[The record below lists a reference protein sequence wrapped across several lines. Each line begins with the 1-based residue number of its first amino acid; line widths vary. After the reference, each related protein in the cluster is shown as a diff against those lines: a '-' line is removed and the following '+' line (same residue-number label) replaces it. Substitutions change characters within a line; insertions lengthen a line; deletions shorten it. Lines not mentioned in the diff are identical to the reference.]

1 MTLFRL
7 ALLSLL
13 NRRVTAALTA
23 VAIALSTMLLLGVE
37 KVRTGARESFA
48 DTVSG
53 VDLIV
58 GARTGGVQ
66 LLLYSVF
73 RIGAATNNVTWES
86 YEDIAAQPE
95 VAWIVPLSL
104 GDSHRGFRV
113 LGTTQ
118 EYFDRYQYRGGRHLA
133 FAEGERF
140 DDLFDA
146 AIGAEVAEKLGY
158 EVGDEIIVSHGLAS
172 FTDHDDKPFR
182 VSGILERT
190 GTPVDRTVH
199 VSLEA
204 IEAIHADWRGGGRAP
219 PGQRLSAEDVRN
231 IDLSPRAVTAALVGV
246 RSRLDIFALQR
257 RINEYPE
264 EPLLAVIPGVALQE
278 LWSIVGVAET
288 ALIGVSGMV
297 VATALIG
304 LAAMIFAGLDARR
317 REMAILRAV
326 GASPRTVFGLLV
338 LEATLLAV
346 AGAAIGLAL
355 LYAALWLARPWV
367 DSAFG
372 LWLPL
377 APPDGRE
384 MALLAAVVAAAA
396 LASLPPAIRAWRM
409 SLADGMTIRT

>member
-1 MTLFRL
+1 M
-7 ALLSLL
+7 
-13 NRRVTAALTA
+13 
-23 VAIALSTMLLLGVE
+23 
-37 KVRTGARESFA
+37 
-48 DTVSG
+48 
-53 VDLIV
+53 
-58 GARTGGVQ
+58 
-66 LLLYSVF
+66 
-73 RIGAATNNVTWES
+73 
-86 YEDIAAQPE
+86 
-95 VAWIVPLSL
+95 
-104 GDSHRGFRV
+104 
-113 LGTTQ
+113 
-118 EYFDRYQYRGGRHLA
+118 
-133 FAEGERF
+133 
-140 DDLFDA
+140 
-146 AIGAEVAEKLGY
+146 
-158 EVGDEIIVSHGLAS
+158 
-172 FTDHDDKPFR
+172 
-182 VSGILERT
+182 
-190 GTPVDRTVH
+190 
-199 VSLEA
+199 
-204 IEAIHADWRGGGRAP
+204 
-219 PGQRLSAEDVRN
+219 
-231 IDLSPRAVTAALVGV
+231 
-246 RSRLDIFALQR
+246 
-257 RINEYPE
+257 
-264 EPLLAVIPGVALQE
+264 IPGVALQE